1 MLGLM
6 KRPPDSLVWPWL
18 EGRKMMSAYGS
29 LRVLCR
35 TAGVPYHPFHSIR
48 KSTASYMKRAG
59 KSAKTQLA
67 HSSEEIAETHYYDD
81 RIVGIESA
89 LDYLPP
95 LDLGGPGKP
104 R

>member
-1 MLGLM
+1 
-6 KRPPDSLVWPWL
+6 
-18 EGRKMMSAYGS
+18 
-29 LRVLCR
+29 
-35 TAGVPYHPFHSIR
+35 
-48 KSTASYMKRAG
+48 MKRAG
-59 KSAKTQLA
+59 KSAKTQLG
-67 HSSEEIAETHYYDD
+67 HSSEEMAETHYYDD